1 MSTVITSVD
10 AGSPAERAGIRA
22 GEQLL
27 MINHHEIVDV
37 LDYRFFCY
45 DPSVSLRLR
54 EADGTTRHLTIE
66 KEEGEDLGLNFDT
79 YLMDEPRPCSNH
91 CLFCFVD
98 QMPPNMRDTLYFKDD
113 DARLS
118 FLMGN
123 YITLT
128 NLTEREAQRIIDLR
142 ISPINVSVQATE
154 PQLRRTLLGNKDADK
169 SLKYMRAFGE
179 AGIEM
184 NGQIVVCP
192 GWNDGE
198 HLRRSIE
205 DLMDIGFNSC
215 SIVPVGLTKF
225 RKGLARLEPVTK
237 EKAGEIIDLV
247 DEYGAKCLEKYGT
260 RMFFCADEFYIKA
273 ERPLPD
279 EEYYEEY
286 QQLDNGVGMLRSTMN
301 EFLSG
306 LEDAESGDVASFTVA
321 TGKAAE
327 PFIRQSVKNEA
338 YSAAEIAALLQARCE
353 RLTDIPEKVDFFD
366 ALPDYD
372 LAFYTNKKSKTD
384 AAVSL
389 EMLQKVLPKLEAL
402 NDWSTDGIHDMLIAF
417 AEELGVK
424 NATLMW
430 PLRIACAGKLVTPG
444 GAVEI
449 CKILGKDETIR
460 RVKCGIEKL
469 GG

>member
-1 MSTVITSVD
+1 MSTIITSVD
-10 AGSPAERAGIRA
+10 RHSPAERAGITP

-27 MINHHEIVDV
+27 TINGHQIIDV
-37 LDYRFFCY
+37 LDYRFYGY
-45 DPSVSLRLR
+45 DTDCCLELREPAGTVRTVSLR
-54 EADGTTRHLTIE
+54 
-66 KEEGEDLGLNFDT
+66 KPEGRDLGLNFDT
-79 YLMDEPRPCSNH
+79 VLMDDMRSCANH
-91 CLFCFVD
+91 CIFCFVD
-98 QMPPNMRDTLYFKDD
+98 QMPPGMRKTLYFKDD

-118 FLMGN
+118 FLQGN

-128 NLTEREAQRIIDLR
+128 NLTDREAQRIIDLR

-169 SLKYMRAFGE
+169 SLEYMRAFGE

-327 PFIRQSVKNEA
+327 PFIARLVAEA
-338 YSAAEIAALLQARCE
+338 KKKFPQLRGEVVGI
-353 RLTDIPEKVDFFD
+353 VNDFFGHTID
-366 ALPDYD
+366 VAGLLTGQDLSAQLRAVPDLGRVLIPIHMLRNGENVFLDDYTVPRLSEELDCPVEVVGMDGFD
-372 LAFYTNKKSKTD
+372 LAD
-384 AAVSL
+384 AV
-389 EMLQKVLPKLEAL
+389 
-402 NDWSTDGIHDMLIAF
+402 F
-417 AEELGVK
+417 ASCDTVK
-424 NATLMW
+424 
-430 PLRIACAGKLVTPG
+430 
-444 GAVEI
+444 E
-449 CKILGKDETIR
+449 
-460 RVKCGIEKL
+460 
-469 GG
+469 